1 MKTLGN
7 VLWIIFGGLLWSI
20 SLFLLGVL
28 MCATII
34 GIPIGLQLF
43 KMGKF
48 VLLPFGKEVIDV
60 KPTGFK
66 TFLNILWAI
75 LFGWEV
81 ALGFAMTGVLFCV
94 TIIGI
99 PFGLQYFKLAVF
111 ALLPLGK
118 DFK

>member
-1 MKTLGN
+1 MKILGN
-7 VLWIIFGGLLWSI
+7 VLWIIFGGLFWS
-20 SLFLLGVL
+20 LGLYLLGAI
-28 MCATII
+28 MCITII

-43 KMGKF
+43 KMGSF
-48 VLLPFGKEVIDV
+48 VLLPFGREVADV
-60 KPTGFK
+60 NTTGFK

-75 LFGWEV
+75 FFGWEI
-81 ALGFAMTGVLFCV
+81 ALGFATTGVLLCI

-111 ALLPLGK
+111 VLLPLGK

>member
-1 MKTLGN
+1 MKILGN
-7 VLWIIFGGLLWSI
+7 VLWIIFGGLFWAL
-20 SLFLLGVL
+20 SLYLLGAL
-28 MCATII
+28 MCITII

-43 KMGKF
+43 KMAGF
-48 VLLPFGKEVIDV
+48 VLLPFGKDVIDV

-81 ALGFAMTGVLFCV
+81 ALGFAINGVLLCI